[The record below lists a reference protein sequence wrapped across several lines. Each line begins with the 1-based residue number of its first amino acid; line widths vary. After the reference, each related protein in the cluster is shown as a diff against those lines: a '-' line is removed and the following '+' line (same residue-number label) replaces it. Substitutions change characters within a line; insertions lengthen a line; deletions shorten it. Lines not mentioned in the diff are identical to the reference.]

1 MFNRCLFFI
10 LSLSTTLAYAVDINF
25 FGQARVSKTS
35 LDNSKITY
43 DGKGNELTFSGLE
56 QSGVRLTEKVDDL
69 TQAVF
74 QVTSSDSNNLR
85 LDLLQINRNLNKN
98 MRVRLGLQRMPNWL
112 VSEHIQVAALYPW
125 IEPPKELYDRMAIR
139 SFNGASF
146 DLTVDNLYATAFL
159 GDARQN
165 FEFDFS
171 AYSVSAQ
178 DVTGLKLGYD
188 NGAVNFFV
196 SAMTAR
202 PDVTLK
208 ANRVASNKVVT
219 TVAHSFMIND
229 YFLFNTGLSWF
240 FGDNMIYAEY
250 ASTRSSAREYEHF
263 ESAYFTYGRKFL
275 EKFTLLATY
284 SADLDVRSTIAPS
297 ATATYSTDLNYQLN
311 MNNLLKFS
319 FKHVDFK
326 QNRATGP
333 FGEPTTGLLNMA
345 AGSANNFNIF
355 SAAWAFIF

>member
-10 LSLSTTLAYAVDINF
+10 LSLSTTLAYGVDINF
-25 FGQARVSKTS
+25 FGQARLSKTS

-43 DGKGNELTFSGLE
+43 DGIGNELTFSGLE

-74 QVTSSDSNNLR
+74 QVISSEDNNLR

-98 MRVRLGLQRMPNWL
+98 MRLRIGLQRMPNWL
-112 VSEHIQVAALYPW
+112 VSEHIQVSALYPW
-125 IEPPKELYDRMAIR
+125 MEPPKELYDRMAIR

-146 DLTVDNLYATAFL
+146 DLTVDKFYATTFL

-165 FEFDFS
+165 FEFDFDDY
-171 AYSVSAQ
+171 AVSAQ

-196 SAMTAR
+196 SGMTAR
-202 PDVTLK
+202 PEVLLK
-208 ANRVASNKVVT
+208 ASSVT
-219 TVAHSFMIND
+219 GVSVNTVAKSFMIND

-240 FGDNMIYAEY
+240 FGDNMIYTEY
-250 ASTRSSAREYEHF
+250 ASTRSSTREYEHF

-284 SADLDVRSTIAPS
+284 STDLDVRSTIAPS
-297 ATATYSTDLNYQLN
+297 ATASYSTDLNYQLN

-333 FGEPTTGLLNMA
+333 FGAATTGLLNMA
-345 AGSANNFNIF
+345 AGSPNNFNIF
-355 SAAWAFIF
+355 SAGWAFIF

>member
-10 LSLSTTLAYAVDINF
+10 LSLFTTLAYGVDINF
-25 FGQARVSKTS
+25 FGQARLSKSS
-35 LDNSKITY
+35 LDNTKITY
-43 DGKGNELTFSGLE
+43 DGIGNELTFSGLE

-74 QVTSSDSNNLR
+74 QVISSEDNNLR

-98 MRVRLGLQRMPNWL
+98 MRLRLGLQRMPNWL

-125 IEPPKELYDRMAIR
+125 IDPPKELYDRMAIR

-146 DLTVDNLYATAFL
+146 DLIFDKFYATTFL

-165 FEFDFS
+165 FEFDF
-171 AYSVSAQ
+171 ADISVSAQ

-196 SAMTAR
+196 SGMTAR
-202 PDVTLK
+202 PEVILK
-208 ANRVASNKVVT
+208 ASSLSGISVS
-219 TVAHSFMIND
+219 TVAKSYMIND

-240 FGDNMIYAEY
+240 FGDNMIYTEY
-250 ASTRSSAREYEHF
+250 ASTRSSTREYEHF

-284 SADLDVRSTIAPS
+284 STDLDVRSTIAPS

-333 FGEPTTGLLNMA
+333 FGETTGLLNMA
-345 AGSANNFNIF
+345 AGSPNNFNIF
-355 SAAWAFIF
+355 SAGWAFIF